1 MPLKVVFVVIFV
13 LTLDLSAL
21 AQADDTPSVV
31 ENTPESS
38 TTTTPR
44 KSREL
49 TALADIWSDQKTFWM
64 RPVRAKSG
72 DVHWLLPLVVGTSLL
87 IGADRSIE
95 ARLPTAA
102 GTIKNSQRFSDVGT
116 GSLLGVAGLLYMRG
130 RFTHDDRASETGVLA
145 GEAAID
151 SLAISSTLQLL
162 SGRERP
168 GTGDSRGRFF
178 QGGNSF
184 PSNHA
189 AVAWSAAT
197 VIANEYPGPLTKLL
211 AYGAASAISISRIT
225 GRKHYASDVV
235 IGSTLGWYLGRQV
248 FRTRHGRETGGD
260 FGDLTGTGEP
270 PRTTRNMGSPYVA
283 LDSWV
288 YPAIDKLAALGF
300 VQTSFAGLRP
310 WTRLE
315 CARLVSEAAALIEDR
330 DGTANPVAVDLLKE
344 LQGEFAYESGLMEG
358 RRNLNV
364 AVDSIYGRAVSIS
377 GPALTDGFHLGQTIS
392 YDYGRP
398 FQRGLNDQLGSSLEF
413 SVGPFTGYLRSEY
426 QHAPASPPFSDAV
439 KQIVKIDQVPVPEN
453 LGQAP
458 TTNRLQVLDA
468 YLGVSV
474 ENWQFS
480 FGRQS
485 LSWGPGPGG
494 SLLWSNNAD
503 PVEMFRLVNGEPIR
517 LPALLQ
523 FLGPARID
531 QFIGRLQ
538 GHSVIPHPYI
548 YGQKINFKPFSFL
561 ELGFGR
567 TTTLGGNGGTPF
579 TTRSFV
585 RSLFGRIDPT
595 TQSVPGD
602 SHSGMDW
609 TFYVPKLRN
618 YVVLY
623 GELYADDDFLPI
635 QNPAKN
641 PFRPGIYVT
650 HIPGVPRLDFHMEAA
665 VTDASSTRLRNLNYW
680 NGSYPEGYTNDG
692 NLLGNTVGRM
702 GRTIQCW
709 STYWVSPRVTL
720 QPSYKHSS
728 ISQDF
733 LPGGASWQDYAL
745 GSEVRF
751 SSGFYFKQQLQY
763 EHISRYPL
771 LFSRARSNVTAV
783 VEIGFVPGRHK

>member
-1 MPLKVVFVVIFV
+1 MTLKALFAVIFAV
-13 LTLDLSAL
+13 TLAL
-21 AQADDTPSVV
+21 PLFAQTDDTPSRV
-31 ENTPESS
+31 ENIPGTS
-38 TTTTPR
+38 TTAPQ

-49 TALADIWSDQKTFWM
+49 TALLDIWSDQKNFWT

-72 DVHWLLPLVVGTSLL
+72 DVHWLLPLLVGTSLL
-87 IGADRSIE
+87 VGADRSIE
-95 ARLPTAA
+95 GRLPNGA

-130 RFTHDDRASETGVLA
+130 RLTHDDRATETGLLA
-145 GEAAID
+145 GEAAVD
-151 SLAISSTLQLL
+151 SLAISSTLQLM

-168 GTGDSRGRFF
+168 GTGDNRGRFF

-197 VIANEYPGPLTKLL
+197 VIASEYPGPLTKLL
-211 AYGAASAISISRIT
+211 AYGTASAISISRIT
-225 GRKHYASDVV
+225 GRMHYASDVV

-248 FRTRHGRETGGD
+248 FRTHHSREPGSEY
-260 FGDLTGTGEP
+260 GDLTGMGEA
-270 PRTTRNMGSPYVA
+270 PRTTRNMGSPQVA

-288 YPAIDKLAALGF
+288 YPALDKLVALGF
-300 VQTSFAGLRP
+300 VRTSFAGLRP

-315 CARLVSEAAALIEDR
+315 CARLVGEAAALIEER
-330 DGTANPVAVDLLKE
+330 DGTANPVALDLLKE
-344 LQGEFAYESGLMEG
+344 LQHEFAYESRLMEG
-358 RRNLNV
+358 QRNLNL
-364 AVDSIYGRAVSIS
+364 AVDSIYARAISIS

-398 FQRGLNDQLGSSLEF
+398 FERGLNSQVGSALEF

-426 QHAPASPPFSDAV
+426 QHAPAAPPLSQAV
-439 KQIVKIDQVPVPEN
+439 QQVVKIDQVPVLAN
-453 LGQAP
+453 LGRAS
-458 TTNRLQVLDA
+458 TTNRFQVLDA
-468 YLGVSV
+468 YLAVNV

-494 SLLWSNNAD
+494 SLLWSNNAQ

-517 LPALLQ
+517 LPALFG

-531 QFIGRLQ
+531 QFIGRLR

-548 YGQKINFKPFSFL
+548 FGQKISFKPFSFL

-567 TTTLGGNGGTPF
+567 TTTLGGSGGMPF
-579 TTRSFV
+579 TTRNFL
-585 RSLFGRIDPT
+585 RSLFGQIDPST
-595 TQSVPGD
+595 KSVPGD
-602 SHSGMDW
+602 NHSGMDW

-641 PFRPGIYVT
+641 PFRPGIYLT

-665 VTDASSTRLRNLNYW
+665 VTDASSTHLRNLNYW
-680 NGSYPEGYTNDG
+680 NGSYPEGYTNNG

-702 GRTIQCW
+702 GRTIECW
-709 STYWVSPRVTL
+709 STYWFSPRVTL
-720 QPSYKHSS
+720 QSSYKHSS
-728 ISQDF
+728 ISDEF
-733 LPGGASWQDYAL
+733 LPGGASWQDYGVA
-745 GSEVRF
+745 GEIRF
-751 SSGFYFKQQLQY
+751 SSGIYLKPQLQY

-771 LFSRARSNVTAV
+771 LFPSARSNVAAV
-783 VEIGFVPGRHK
+783 VEIGFFPRRHE